1 MATISNES
9 LRLLRDVL
17 KEPNEFKR
25 YTLLQLWISQ
35 LFTSTIIDP
44 IKSHENR
51 IKDISHNITGSI
63 PSLYDVLRD
72 IKSNLTSKN
81 EELTAVLHKMNNQL
95 DILMVLNVTLG
106 LEQDTS
112 IEQYRDNIKRVK
124 DIIQS
129 NRNYIERIENLS
141 ETKIATIINERDTDK

>member
-1 MATISNES
+1 MATINNES
-9 LRLLRDVL
+9 LRVLRDVL

-51 IKDISHNITGSI
+51 IKDITHNITGDI

-72 IKSNLTSKN
+72 IKSNLTIKN
-81 EELTAVLHKMNNQL
+81 EELTTVLHKMKQQQ
-95 DILMVLNVTLG
+95 DILMVLNVTLE

-112 IEQYRDNIKRVK
+112 IEQYRNYVERVK
-124 DIIQS
+124 NLIQS

-141 ETKIATIINERDTDK
+141 ETKIAAIINERDTGK